1 MDGTVYLKADASV
14 EVDHPAVTLGDLF
27 QIGGAAPAQKE
38 GIRAIRLLC
47 FPEPDRG
54 GRAQRRVVS
63 VLLAVE
69 AIRREFPKLQ
79 VVSLGS
85 ADVIVT
91 YVKARRDGRALHALK
106 TAGVAL
112 VTFAGAAFSIMAF
125 NNDVDV
131 SRLFGQIYTF
141 VTGEAK
147 SGFTVLECTYSI
159 GLVMGILIFFNH
171 FGKKRFSQD
180 PTPIEVQMRTYE
192 GEIQSALVEAC
203 ARKGRELDVDAADP
217 SGDPGA

>member
-1 MDGTVYLKADASV
+1 MTALAVLLGAVWYVQDALDSVDVTEGTLVYLDGGASDLWDGTVYLKADASV
-14 EVDHPAVTLGDLF
+14 EVDHPAVTLAGTSSRS
-27 QIGGAAPAQKE
+27 GGAAPAQKE
-38 GIRAIRLLC
+38 GIRAIRLLR

-54 GRAQRRVVS
+54 GRAQRRGGD

-112 VTFAGAAFSIMAF
+112 VTFAG
-125 NNDVDV
+125 
-131 SRLFGQIYTF
+131 G
-141 VTGEAK
+141 
-147 SGFTVLECTYSI
+147 
-159 GLVMGILIFFNH
+159 GLLHHGL
-171 FGKKRFSQD
+171 Q
-180 PTPIEVQMRTYE
+180 PTMWM
-192 GEIQSALVEAC
+192 
-203 ARKGRELDVDAADP
+203 
-217 SGDPGA
+217 